1 MTKITQQKQ
10 GLPPL
15 DLRAQDHYEEMLT
28 VSDAAQLSGFTKQF
42 IYQLI
47 KSNTLCYRIL
57 EGKAYIKYRHIR
69 AWVAKLP
76 SNKDCPLCPAS
87 FSLAGLMNYTK
98 MGRSWVLYFVEKHN
112 VCSYYLGNSRRF
124 NHEDCVAAW
133 EVEQAKNTEWITI
146 EDAAEKFAI
155 TREILLSTTESK
167 RVRIKCKNAKVLV
180 NVKDVKQLKE
190 LKQWEE
196 L

>member
-1 MTKITQQKQ
+1 MTKLKQQRQ

-15 DLRAQDHYEEMLT
+15 DLRVQDHYEELLT
-28 VSDAAQLSGFTKQF
+28 VSQVAKLSGFSKQF

-47 KSNTLCYRIL
+47 KSNTLCCRTL
-57 EGKAYIKYRHIR
+57 EGKAHIKYRHIR
-69 AWVAKLP
+69 AWFAKLP

-98 MGRSWVLYFVEKHN
+98 MGRSWVLHFVERHN
-112 VCSYYLGNSRRF
+112 IRSYYLGNSRRF
-124 NHEDCVAAW
+124 NYQDCIAAW
-133 EVEQAKNTEWITI
+133 AIEQTVNPKWITI
-146 EDAAEKFAI
+146 EKAVEEYAI
-155 TREILLSTTESK
+155 ESGILLSATASN
-167 RVRIKCKNAKVLV
+167 RVRIRCKDAKVLV

-196 L
+196 

>member
-1 MTKITQQKQ
+1 MTKLKQQKR
-10 GLPPL
+10 GIPPL
-15 DLRAQDHYEEMLT
+15 DLRAQDHYEELLT
-28 VSDAAQLSGFTKQF
+28 ISEAAQLSGLLKQF
-42 IYQLI
+42 IYQQL
-47 KSNTLCYRIL
+47 KSNTLRFCLLGYIRH
-57 EGKAYIKYRHIR
+57 IKYRHLR
-69 AWVAKLP
+69 AWFAKLP

-98 MGRSWVLYFVEKHN
+98 MGRSWVLYFVERHN
-112 VCSYYLGNSRRF
+112 VRSYYLGNSRRF

-146 EDAAEKFAI
+146 EKAVKEYEI
-155 TREILLSTTESK
+155 ESEILLSATASK
-167 RVRIKCKNAKVLV
+167 RVRIKCKDTKVLV
-180 NVKDVKQLKE
+180 NVKDVEQLKE

>member
-1 MTKITQQKQ
+1 MTKIKHPKL
-10 GLPPL
+10 GLAPL

-42 IYQLI
+42 IYRLT
-47 KSNTLCYRIL
+47 KTNFLRYCIL
-57 EGKAYIKYRHIR
+57 GGVTRIKYRHLR
-69 AWVAKLP
+69 AWFAKLP
-76 SNKDCPLCPAS
+76 SNNDCPLCPAS
-87 FSLAGLMNYTK
+87 YSLSGLMGYTK
-98 MGRSWVLYFVEKHN
+98 MGRCWVLRFVERYN
-112 VCSYYLGNSRRF
+112 IRSYYLGNSRRF
-124 NHEDCVAAW
+124 NYQDCIAAW
-133 EVEQAKNTEWITI
+133 AIEQTINPKWITMEKAVEEYAI
-146 EDAAEKFAI
+146 ESD
-155 TREILLSTTESK
+155 ILLSATASK